1 MINKKYKTK
10 LDQAKSKRPKPLP
23 GPKPRPV
30 VTPRPGPVATPRP
43 RPGVTP
49 RPKPGVLPGPKPR
62 PVVTPRPG
70 TVVTPPARAKQ
81 ELYRK
86 MTQGTRPILNR
97 KPRPKP
103 GATPRT
109 GGLKAAA
116 IKYGKKFSPT
126 QTTETRTKRSTSSNR
141 TIGSKRNTG
150 SGWFGLGPRS

>member
-23 GPKPRPV
+23 GPKPKPV
-30 VTPRPGPVATPRP
+30 VTPRPG
-43 RPGVTP
+43 
-49 RPKPGVLPGPKPR
+49 
-62 PVVTPRPG
+62 
-70 TVVTPPARAKQ
+70 
-81 ELYRK
+81 
-86 MTQGTRPILNR
+86 
-97 KPRPKP
+97 P

-116 IKYGKKFSPT
+116 IKHRKKFSPT
-126 QTTETRTKRSTSSNR
+126 HPPETRTKRSTSSNR